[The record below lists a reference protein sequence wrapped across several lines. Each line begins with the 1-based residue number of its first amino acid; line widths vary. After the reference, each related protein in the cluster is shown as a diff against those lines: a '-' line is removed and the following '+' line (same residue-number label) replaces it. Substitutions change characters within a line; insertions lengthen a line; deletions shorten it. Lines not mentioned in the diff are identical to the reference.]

1 MKKTVLVNT
10 TLVIFFIYGSA

>member
-1 MKKTVLVNT
+1 MKKTFLVNT